1 MGKEVGGARRDTNV
15 ERPKTKLPKTRTG
28 INGLDEI
35 LNGGLP
41 KGRPTLVCGGPGC
54 GKTLLGLQFLYNG
67 AVTHKE
73 PGVLVLFEESSKEVI
88 ENSASLGYDLAE
100 LERKGLLVID
110 PISIEPGEIIET
122 GEYNLDGLFIRL
134 GNAIDSIGACRVVLD
149 TIESLFT
156 GIPNE
161 VVVRAELRRLFR
173 WLKEKDVTT
182 IVTGES
188 GERTLTRQG
197 LEEYISDCVIV
208 LDHRILGQIS
218 TRRIRVAKYRGS
230 DHGTNEYPF
239 IIGEDGISVLPITS
253 VGLNYTVSKERI
265 STGIDDLD
273 QMLEGKGYYRGSTIL
288 VSGDSGT
295 GKTTIA
301 MSFTKAACERGEK
314 ALFIA
319 TEESPD
325 QLIRNMR
332 SIGIDLEPFVKKGL
346 LRFHSMRAT
355 TQGLETHLAMM
366 HRMIDSFGPD
376 VLVVDPI
383 TTFTAIGSS
392 AETKSMI
399 ARVIDYCK
407 TKKIT
412 TVLTDLLKRSAGGQ
426 SPEASV
432 SSLMDTWISLERI
445 ESNGEHNR
453 GLYVLKSRG
462 MNHSNQIREF
472 QINDRGVKL
481 RHPYI
486 GTGGVLTGTARYI
499 QEARDLAKMTQNESD
514 LQCLELELETLR
526 MNTRT
531 HVKDV
536 QSEFRTKEKDL
547 IGKITLI
554 KTRTKELKNDEE
566 EMRMARGPSS
576 NRPKS
581 QRKTVTK

>member
-1 MGKEVGGARRDTNV
+1 MGKKVRGSIHKANV
-15 ERPKTKLPKTRTG
+15 ELSKIGLHKTRTG

-35 LNGGLP
+35 MHGGLP

-54 GKTLLGLQFLYNG
+54 GKTLLGLHFLYNG
-67 AVTHKE
+67 AVTFNE
-73 PGVLVLFEESSKEVI
+73 PGVLVLFEESTKDII
-88 ENSASLGYDLAE
+88 ENSSSMGYDLAE

-122 GEYNLDGLFIRL
+122 GEYDLEGLFIRL
-134 GNAIDSIGACRVVLD
+134 GNAIDSVGASRVVLD

-161 VVVRAELRRLFR
+161 VIVRAELRRLFR
-173 WLKEKDVTT
+173 WLKEKGVTT

-208 LDHRILGQIS
+208 LDHRIVDQIS

-239 IIGEDGISVLPITS
+239 IIGDDGISVLPITS
-253 VGLNYTVSKERI
+253 VGLNYTVSNERI

-273 QMLEGKGYYRGSTIL
+273 EMFGGEGYYRGSTIL

-295 GKTTIA
+295 GKTSVA
-301 MSFTKAACERGEK
+301 MSFTSAACQRGEK
-314 ALFIA
+314 ALIIA

-325 QLIRNMR
+325 QLVRNMR
-332 SIGIDLEPFVKKGL
+332 SIDINLEPLIDKGL
-346 LRFHSMRAT
+346 LRFYSLRAT
-355 TQGLETHLAMM
+355 TQGLETHLAMI
-366 HRMIDSFGPD
+366 HRMIESFDPD
-376 VLVVDPI
+376 VVVMDPI
-383 TTFTAIGSS
+383 TTFTGIGSP

-412 TVLTDLLKRSAGGQ
+412 AVLTDLLKRNKGEG
-426 SPEASV
+426 SPETSI

-445 ESNGEHNR
+445 ESHGEHNR

-472 QINDRGVKL
+472 QITDRG
-481 RHPYI
+481 I
-486 GTGGVLTGTARYI
+486 
-499 QEARDLAKMTQNESD
+499 
-514 LQCLELELETLR
+514 
-526 MNTRT
+526 
-531 HVKDV
+531 
-536 QSEFRTKEKDL
+536 
-547 IGKITLI
+547 
-554 KTRTKELKNDEE
+554 
-566 EMRMARGPSS
+566 
-576 NRPKS
+576 
-581 QRKTVTK
+581 